1 MDLDAFMTDE
11 ELCRKR
17 QEEADHALAMQLMRE
32 INAGAD
38 RTHQQQQQQA
48 HPAPPSDN
56 HSSHLPLAN
65 PSSTRASH
73 QVHETLHRGWRWVW
87 HDGGRPEHEFSE
99 EEVKAIKARGEA
111 ILRDCGEKLKQPRA
125 KMGVIRK
132 ETLEQLTQ
140 LAIETKFVSG
150 KWLLYFGDDMIDE
163 AWRRVA
169 LATSKG
175 QLGNCSKCALTP
187 SGPMYVIC
195 VYSPDFRDRQE
206 VKRVLNGLRKIGVA
220 AGGTPGDDQQQQ
232 QQQQKGGGGGE
243 GFRGNK
249 RVHYKLDLL
258 TILDVYSGITGT
270 WADLRLSPVTQYSS
284 KDFTDEE

>member
-73 QVHETLHRGWRWVW
+73 QVHETLRGRWRLVR
-87 HDGGRPEHEFSE
+87 HDGGQPEPEFSE
-99 EEVKAIKARGEA
+99 QEVKAIEARGEA
-111 ILRDCGEKLKQPRA
+111 ILLDCREKLKQPGA
-125 KMGVIRK
+125 KRGVIRK
-132 ETLEQLTQ
+132 ETLERLTQ
-140 LAIETKFVSG
+140 LAIDTKCVTG

-169 LATSKG
+169 LATSQG